1 MQTIVFMIAGDTE
14 YALDKPE
21 TFVQL
26 TEVDALDLMR
36 WLDLPAEDFGVVEA
50 NDLAARCRRR
60 QWPLARNIDP
70 AVPAR
75 SMRAVNSNLTYSV
88 PAREE
93 GYLRAKTNEIL
104 RLAERAGPDGRILF
118 S

>member
-1 MQTIVFMIAGDTE
+1 MQTIVFMIAGDME

-26 TEVDALDLMR
+26 SEVDALDLLR

-50 NDLAARCRRR
+50 SELAARCRRR
-60 QWPLARNIDP
+60 QWPIARNVDQ

-75 SMRAVNSNLTYSV
+75 NVRAVNSNVTYAV
-88 PAREE
+88 PARKE

-104 RLAERAGPDGRILF
+104 RLAERAGSDGRILF